1 MFKRISKNPPAPMP
15 QRRRTTFRAPGA
27 IDPALLAE
35 GAEAL
40 VDGTGEGASFGH
52 TTEALEPA
60 GTRED
65 SAEPDPAEPSLPAR
79 ARRGFVAAKP
89 GRGVAALETTSP
101 DAGTPQGPGS
111 VPPNPGPPESRRTD
125 VDAHGPVSAPASD
138 EPG

>member
-1 MFKRISKNPPAPMP
+1 MSPETPTGTTFPVFKRISKNPPAPMP

-65 SAEPDPAEPSLPAR
+65 SAEPDPAEPSRPAR

-89 GRGVAALETTSP
+89 GRGVAALETTSQI
-101 DAGTPQGPGS
+101 G
-111 VPPNPGPPESRRTD
+111 R
-125 VDAHGPVSAPASD
+125 AHV
-138 EPG
+138 